1 VVTANYIYH
10 DLAKADNPIT
20 EIDYYA
26 NNALLGKLTYS
37 YDTDGPIVGKG
48 GSLATVNL
56 PASTT
61 AAATYNGD
69 NTLLTWNGVSATDD
83 DGQEL
88 TLDPSNSNSYDWNE
102 YRSHSLRSIPPTT
115 IPGAC
120 PEQSRRDALYR
131 RESVDNYSVLTTF
144 LYDALLG
151 VEFTTGSTANGVLRL
166 PGSGEVFAWTSGSS
180 TMVPINDLLGSTV
193 GLVSSTGSLATQ
205 FTGACPERSRGKPFG
220 KPSPTTSAYPYLFAG
235 MEYDNTTG
243 LYHTQARYYSPVLQR
258 FLSEDPLR
266 HGAGVNF
273 FSYGGNDPVNGADP
287 SGLGGFYSFADG
299 G

>member
-131 RESVDNYSVLTTF
+131 RESVDNYSVRCW
-144 LYDALLG
+144 ALN
-151 VEFTTGSTANGVLRL
+151 SPAAAPPTAC
-166 PGSGEVFAWTSGSS
+166 SG
-180 TMVPINDLLGSTV
+180 
-193 GLVSSTGSLATQ
+193 
-205 FTGACPERSRGKPFG
+205 CP
-220 KPSPTTSAYPYLFAG
+220 TA
-235 MEYDNTTG
+235 
-243 LYHTQARYYSPVLQR
+243 ARYSPGPAAHRPWRQ
-258 FLSEDPLR
+258 STTCWAQP
-266 HGAGVNF
+266 
-273 FSYGGNDPVNGADP
+273 
-287 SGLGGFYSFADG
+287 
-299 G
+299 